1 MHLIP
6 PEKIRKLP
14 RMSGIASVFVETDEA
29 PMFTGYINPLKETV
43 SATMGAYDEEGTI
56 EFP

>member
-1 MHLIP
+1 MRPIP

-14 RMSGIASVFVETDEA
+14 RMSGIVPTFVETDEA

-43 SATMGAYDEEGTI
+43 SATMGAYDEEGII
-56 EFP
+56 EFS

>member
-1 MHLIP
+1 
-6 PEKIRKLP
+6 
-14 RMSGIASVFVETDEA
+14 
-29 PMFTGYINPLKETV
+29 MFTGYINPLKETV